1 MTVIDTSALAERLEW
16 QLAQVR
22 DIVAETHRV
31 KSFMLEPVNW
41 TGHLPGQHIDIRLTA
56 EDGYQAQR
64 SYSIASPPEDK
75 LLTVTVERVTDGE
88 VSPYLLDELRVGD
101 RLELR
106 GPIARHFVWTSG
118 SSGSLCLLAGGTGIT
133 PLMAMLRHRDRSSCR
148 TPTVLIYSARSRG
161 DIVYQNELDGM
172 ARNDT
177 NLRVVYTLT
186 REKAKDWAGHRG
198 RVDRT
203 LLATNC
209 FPPAQNP
216 AIYVCGPTAFVES
229 ASDFL
234 VELGFDS
241 LSIKTERF
249 GPSGG

>member
-1 MTVIDTSALAERLEW
+1 MTAIDGSAPAERLEW
-16 QLAQVR
+16 QLALVR
-22 DIVAETHRV
+22 DIVAETYRV
-31 KSFMLEPVNW
+31 KSLMLEPVKW
-41 TGHLPGQHIDIRLTA
+41 TGHLPGQHVDIRLRA

-75 LLTVTVERVTDGE
+75 LLMVTVERVTDGE
-88 VSPYLLDELRVGD
+88 VSSYLLDELRVGD

-118 SSGSLCLLAGGTGIT
+118 SSGSLCLVAGGTGIT

-148 TPTVLIYSARSRG
+148 TPTVLIYSARSKA
-161 DIVYQNELDGM
+161 DLVYREELDGM
-172 ARNDT
+172 ARKDT
-177 NLRVVYTLT
+177 HLAVVYALT

-198 RVDRT
+198 RIDRA
-203 LLATNC
+203 LLAANG
-209 FPPAQNP
+209 FPPAQSP
-216 AIYVCGPTAFVES
+216 AIYICGPTAFVES
-229 ASDFL
+229 VSGFL
-234 VELGFDS
+234 VELGYDS